1 MREELNQWDF
11 VLLAYAVG
19 GVALAALIIWA
30 WRAMTR
36 AEARR
41 DATRRR

>member
-11 VLLAYAVG
+11 VILAYAVG
-19 GVALAALIIWA
+19 VIALAALILWS
-30 WRAMTR
+30 WRTMTR

>member
-1 MREELNQWDF
+1 MREQLNQWDF
-11 VLLAYAVG
+11 VLLAYG
-19 GVALAALIIWA
+19 IGLAALALLVIWA

-41 DATRRR
+41 DAIKRR